1 MEVKFEKIS
10 DLKKYNKTYNEMIK
24 FLKKTIPTEKQPEI
38 MAKFEEKAFEDDDR
52 IWGLNYLFNIHNF
65 AAAVTSL
72 SAIIGVRG
80 MVRATAMIAPQTLA
94 YYLWYKHVMKEAK
107 NNKEEYLRFI
117 KTLSESQNNVYY
129 PFSIGGK
136 ENLDKMQEYL
146 DFVDKYRKENCD
158 DFSM

>member
-1 MEVKFEKIS
+1 
-10 DLKKYNKTYNEMIK
+10 
-24 FLKKTIPTEKQPEI
+24 
-38 MAKFEEKAFEDDDR
+38 
-52 IWGLNYLFNIHNF
+52 
-65 AAAVTSL
+65 
-72 SAIIGVRG
+72 
-80 MVRATAMIAPQTLA
+80 
-94 YYLWYKHVMKEAK
+94 MKEAK

-129 PFSIGGK
+129 PFGIGGK